1 MTLFLKIIYDFLSFL
16 MATGSLFL
24 FHLQSLTY
32 PTAPLPM
39 ILRGVKSMMVILV
52 RSTLSI

>member
-32 PTAPLPM
+32 PKAPLPM